1 MENVNVNTV
10 TEAEIDELLGETPK
24 SIYHANHLLADKN
37 IDPKS
42 PNFNKKG
49 ESYMIMSQNVEQ
61 WYIRYKGETDFTR
74 VQWWQLDSNVSEGS
88 YGQAKYIG
96 INGSILGKVG
106 ELSYTNRKWIFAFG
120 DEKYVLKNPTSVI
133 LF

>member
-1 MENVNVNTV
+1 MENVNVNAV
-10 TEAEIDELLGETPK
+10 TEAEIDALLGEPHK

-49 ESYMIMSQNVEQ
+49 ESYMVMSQNVEQ

-88 YGQAKYIG
+88 YGQAKYVG
-96 INGSILGKVG
+96 INSSIFGKVG
-106 ELSYTNRKWIFAFG
+106 ELNYTNRKWIFAFG
-120 DEKYVLKNPTSVI
+120 DEKYVLTNPKSVE
-133 LF
+133 LL